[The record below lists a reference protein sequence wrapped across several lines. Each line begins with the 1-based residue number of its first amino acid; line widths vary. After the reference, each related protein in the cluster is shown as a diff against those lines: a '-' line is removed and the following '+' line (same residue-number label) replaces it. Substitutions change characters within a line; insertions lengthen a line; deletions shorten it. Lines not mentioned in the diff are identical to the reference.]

1 MFPSEACCPVL
12 TFSPLFLAQIVLVL
26 QGHMCCWASG
36 VFDASSGCIPTSV
49 LILLFTSAP
58 SASPVNGHSICHCS
72 MMQEEGHEPATIPR
86 KISMFGSNWL
96 NSHQPPLSC
105 GRG

>member
-1 MFPSEACCPVL
+1 MFPSESCCLVL

-58 SASPVNGHSICHCS
+58 SASPVNGHSIS
-72 MMQEEGHEPATIPR
+72 IV
-86 KISMFGSNWL
+86 L
-96 NSHQPPLSC
+96 
-105 GRG
+105 